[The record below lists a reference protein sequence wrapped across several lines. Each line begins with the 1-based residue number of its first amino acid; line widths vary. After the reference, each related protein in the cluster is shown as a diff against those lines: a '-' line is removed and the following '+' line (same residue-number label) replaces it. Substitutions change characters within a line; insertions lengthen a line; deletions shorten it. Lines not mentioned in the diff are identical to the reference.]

1 MLVCITC
8 GSGFDAHARPAAT
21 FLTRGC
27 PLCGDALLELDDPPA
42 DTSEPVHGDVGSLL
56 REHLLGVGA

>member
-1 MLVCITC
+1 MLVCATC
-8 GSGFDAHARPAAT
+8 GGRYAAAT
-21 FLTRGC
+21 FAETGC